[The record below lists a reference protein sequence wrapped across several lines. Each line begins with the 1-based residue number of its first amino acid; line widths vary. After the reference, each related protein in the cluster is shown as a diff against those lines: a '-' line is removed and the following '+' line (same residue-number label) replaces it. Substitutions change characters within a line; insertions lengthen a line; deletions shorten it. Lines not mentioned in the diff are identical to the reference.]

1 MKKIFRIP
9 KLFIISII
17 HQFSYLFVDL
27 YGGFWELKKM
37 CHEDPTKFKILVYD
51 AYQTYFSS
59 DINEHSNFKGIPIL
73 PHGLNGI
80 FITGAATIGENC
92 VIFQQVTIG
101 SNTLLDSK
109 NSGSPTIG
117 NNVYIGAGAK
127 IIGNVKVGD
136 NARIGANAVVVKD
149 VPDNSIV
156 VIESMKTVTKDYI
169 LDNTHYY
176 LDTYLKIKETTK

>member
-1 MKKIFRIP
+1 MNF
-9 KLFIISII
+9 
-17 HQFSYLFVDL
+17 HHDN
-27 YGGFWELKKM
+27 
-37 CHEDPTKFKILVYD
+37 PTKFKILVYD

-59 DINEHSNFKGIPIL
+59 DINEHSTFKDIPIL

-109 NSGSPTIG
+109 NNGSPIIG

-127 IIGNVKVGD
+127 IIGNVKVGN

-156 VIESMKTVTKDYI
+156 VIESMKTIIKECV

-176 LDTYLKIKETTK
+176 LDTYLKIKDLTK